1 MFVDYGEMSGT
12 PIDWSTY
19 SKWAI
24 INTIIWILVLAIIV
38 FLINFKARYL
48 TICTY
53 IMLGIVGVEA
63 ITLGVLGISSMK
75 TKPETGFTLEGGHEF
90 QLSSNKNNII
100 VILADGFD
108 AQDFLPVLEEE
119 PSFQEYFDGFTF
131 YEDTCGTSLYSE
143 ESGITLLT
151 GNQLDAGLTFQE
163 NINQAYAN
171 TDLYNVLE
179 QNHYDTYLYIRNK
192 KMVSPEI
199 GKQIAN
205 FSPRRENF
213 SAKAAFQKIYKIVS
227 FRYMPHIIKKHFWYS
242 HADFWEIRGDKS
254 SLFFNYDMYDLIRN
268 QGVIAEET
276 DHNIYQFF
284 WIQGPHEP
292 VNTDRYCKK
301 ADQIIGMGE
310 ETYADS
316 QFEQTI
322 GVVRMYV
329 ELIMALKQA
338 GIYDNTTVIFTA
350 DHGWDIRPNPCLLVK
365 PANAHG
371 ELEVSDLPVSMIE
384 DYLPTLE
391 YFITGEKGFG
401 DTIYELKSGMNRE
414 RIYYEYAFNVTDF
427 DRTYDSRIERVCNA
441 GAFLKNIK
449 LGKKLLPDELLVHNK
464 LGFSESEH
472 THIWTEGSEAVLE
485 FEIEEE
491 FNDLRLDLNYGTY
504 NGIQPVKLYVNNILV
519 EEFEANGQE
528 EKSILIPGEY
538 VKDGNLNLQFRFTNE
553 ISPAE
558 VDSNNEDK
566 RKLALAFYSLVLSD
580 TSLQYEVENYVL
592 GTELTFNK
600 ANNSAK
606 DNCLTGFS
614 EAEEAFTW
622 TNSHTAH
629 MEFYIPNKDLKDMIL
644 EYTCASF
651 NGKQHV
657 VLYANDKKIAEYDH
671 NGEETKEV
679 TIPAECIG
687 DGELNLRFELPDAK
701 SPKELGMSE
710 DDRTLGLAM
719 EKLVIDVAD

>member
-1 MFVDYGEMSGT
+1 
-12 PIDWSTY
+12 
-19 SKWAI
+19 
-24 INTIIWILVLAIIV
+24 
-38 FLINFKARYL
+38 
-48 TICTY
+48 
-53 IMLGIVGVEA
+53 
-63 ITLGVLGISSMK
+63 
-75 TKPETGFTLEGGHEF
+75 
-90 QLSSNKNNII
+90 
-100 VILADGFD
+100 
-108 AQDFLPVLEEE
+108 
-119 PSFQEYFDGFTF
+119 
-131 YEDTCGTSLYSE
+131 
-143 ESGITLLT
+143 
-151 GNQLDAGLTFQE
+151 
-163 NINQAYAN
+163 
-171 TDLYNVLE
+171 
-179 QNHYDTYLYIRNK
+179 
-192 KMVSPEI
+192 MVSPAI
-199 GKQIAN
+199 GKQVTN
-205 FSPRRENF
+205 FSPRREKF
-213 SAKAAFQKIYKIVS
+213 SVKVAFQKIYKIVS
-227 FRYMPHIIKKHFWYS
+227 FRYMPHIIKKYFWYS

-276 DHNIYQFF
+276 DHNIYQFY

-292 VNTDRYCKK
+292 VNTDKYCQKT
-301 ADQIIGMGE
+301 DQTIGMGE
-310 ETYADS
+310 ETYAGS

-322 GVVRMYV
+322 GVVRMYT
-329 ELIMALKQA
+329 ELISALKEA

-365 PANAHG
+365 PTNAHG
-371 ELEVSDLPVSMIE
+371 ELEVSDVPVSMIE

-391 YFITGEKGFG
+391 YFITGEKDFG
-401 DTIYELKSGMNRE
+401 DTIYELRSGMNRE

-441 GAFLKNIK
+441 GTFSKDVK
-449 LGKKLLPDELLVHNK
+449 LGKKLLPDNIWVHK
-464 LGFSESEH
+464 RLGFSESEH

-528 EKSILIPGEY
+528 DKSILIPGEY
-538 VKDGNLNLQFRFTNE
+538 VKDGNLKLQFRFTNE

-558 VDSNNEDK
+558 IDPNNGDR
-566 RKLALAFYSLVLSD
+566 RKLALALNSLVLSD
-580 TSLQYEVENYVL
+580 TSMQYEVGNYVL

-614 EAEEAFTW
+614 EAEETFTW

-629 MEFYIPNKDLKDMIL
+629 MGFYIPNKDLKDMVL

-657 VLYANDKKIAEYDH
+657 ILYANDKKIAEYDH